1 MHILMSTIYGT
12 HGRETPR
19 FGAVIASL
27 WAAIERRLIAFFE
40 SLAAWQDRA
49 AQRHH
54 LSQLDE
60 RMLRDIG
67 LSQADVR
74 RELEKP
80 FWRT

>member
-1 MHILMSTIYGT
+1 MHILMSTIYRT
-12 HGRETPR
+12 HGHETPR
-19 FGAVIASL
+19 FGAMIASL
-27 WAAIERRLIAFFE
+27 WAAIERRLVAFFE
-40 SLAAWQDRA
+40 TLAAWQDRA

-60 RMLRDIG
+60 RVLRDVG
-67 LSQADVR
+67 LRRANVR